1 MRPSVQKLRILLERI
16 CKSRRSLW
24 QVDGEGSRSSLVA
37 RNTTLWFS
45 ITYGTSYISILGSQ
59 RSSMWFI
66 FFFYVYLMIRQVFFD
81 SVIQCRSCT
90 KRQSCSGSFQVFYSS
105 LSLLSSFILFS
116 FLFLDILWFFLSLT
130 LMYCTFFPIVV
141 SFRRDTSPYMK

>member
-16 CKSRRSLW
+16 CKSRRW
-24 QVDGEGSRSSLVA
+24 RGIEKF
-37 RNTTLWFS
+37 FS
-45 ITYGTSYISILGSQ
+45 CTKYYIVVLYYI
-59 RSSMWFI
+59 WDF
-66 FFFYVYLMIRQVFFD
+66 VYLYFGIPTVINVIHLFLLCILVIRQVFFD

>member
-1 MRPSVQKLRILLERI
+1 MT
-16 CKSRRSLW
+16 SRWRW
-24 QVDGEGSRSSLVA
+24 IEKF
-37 RNTTLWFS
+37 FS
-45 ITYGTSYISILGSQ
+45 CTKYYIVVLYYI
-59 RSSMWFI
+59 WDF
-66 FFFYVYLMIRQVFFD
+66 VYLYFGIPTVINVIHLFLLCILVIRQVFFD

-141 SFRRDTSPYMK
+141 SFRRDTSPCMK